1 MREERSS
8 FPIRNDGAPDLW
20 PPDLLPLLEDCS
32 NLPIA
37 AALKVEL
44 HLLGEWLADPVSLF
58 LTLPLPLPLPHRSI
72 PGGASSAEAA
82 IVELR
87 SAQNSF
93 KNGYLTALKVC
104 LSLPSS

>member
-1 MREERSS
+1 
-8 FPIRNDGAPDLW
+8 
-20 PPDLLPLLEDCS
+20 LLDNGLD
-32 NLPIA
+32 LPIA
-37 AALKVEL
+37 VALKVEL

-72 PGGASSAEAA
+72 LVGLPEAA